1 MREAP
6 GPHADWQFRNSHDSG
21 FLRKAA
27 SSISDINTIYSI
39 RRMDGGRIGASLVK
53 PKVVDADELPDI
65 SPSILRFRRIVN
77 EFKRL
82 ILGVTDNKDNL
93 EVGKKRIQGLDD
105 AMYSIQLLNKPTN
118 EKADIQELDSLQDA
132 LSTIQHLSN
141 VLKAILMSDVA
152 ILEKHRDVITRVK
165 DVFTKNGF
173 NFEGLDNETKRD
185 CLHFIKID
193 IDMYPYDLNPG
204 HIISVSKTG
213 SQ

>member
-1 MREAP
+1 
-6 GPHADWQFRNSHDSG
+6 
-21 FLRKAA
+21 
-27 SSISDINTIYSI
+27 
-39 RRMDGGRIGASLVK
+39 MDGGRIGPSLAR
-53 PKVVDADELPDI
+53 PEVVEDLP
-65 SPSILRFRRIVN
+65 PLPESIKKFRRIVN

-93 EVGKKRIQGLDD
+93 EVGKKRIEGLGD
-105 AMYSIQLLNKPTN
+105 AKESIKLLNKNNTEN
-118 EKADIQELDSLQDA
+118 TDIQEFDSLQDA
-132 LSTIQHLSN
+132 LSTIQHFSN
-141 VLKAILMSDVA
+141 VLKVILMSDA
-152 ILEKHRDVITRVK
+152 STLEKHKTVIISIK

-173 NFEGLDNETKRD
+173 NFDGLDNQTKSD

>member
-1 MREAP
+1 
-6 GPHADWQFRNSHDSG
+6 
-21 FLRKAA
+21 
-27 SSISDINTIYSI
+27 
-39 RRMDGGRIGASLVK
+39 MDGGRIGPSLAEPEKVDDDPPPLPESVK
-53 PKVVDADELPDI
+53 K
-65 SPSILRFRRIVN
+65 FRRIVN

-93 EVGKKRIQGLDD
+93 EVGKRRIYGLDD

-118 EKADIQELDSLQDA
+118 EKVNIQELDSLQDA

-141 VLKAILMSDVA
+141 VLKAILMSDAA

-173 NFEGLDNETKRD
+173 NFDGLDKEIKSD
-185 CLHFIKID
+185 CLHFIRID